1 MQKLIPSLPY
11 PTPGLTGWCPY
22 GPVSMAKLESKELLE
37 VTLNV
42 WHPDCWGIIST
53 DQVGSGLLG
62 HGASLD
68 GTSGFERCT
77 IHGDSPDHV
86 QQAIDVAKESQ
97 FIKTIEQLPGGPAT
111 PAPRAGIGQTAQDV
125 FIEYDATEGM
135 GSAFLSEGFVLDGTY
150 RIDDGMETWELLVY
164 ASRESFRRTLDTIQQ
179 DRDADVSLTRIS
191 PATTPPQPPPT
202 PRPQD
207 DLTARQ
213 REALQVARQQGYY
226 EWPREVSATEL
237 ATDLGVSKATFLEH
251 LRKAE
256 ATLLGPDR

>member
-1 MQKLIPSLPY
+1 
-11 PTPGLTGWCPY
+11 
-22 GPVSMAKLESKELLE
+22 MAKSESKELLE
-37 VTLNV
+37 VTVDV

-62 HGASLD
+62 YGASLD

-97 FIKTIEQLPGGPAT
+97 FIKTIEQLPSGPAT
-111 PAPRAGIGQTAQDV
+111 PAARAQIGQTAQDV
-125 FIEYDATEGM
+125 FIEYDAAEGM

-150 RIDDGMETWELLVY
+150 RIDNGIETWELLVY
-164 ASRESFRRTLDTIQQ
+164 ATRESFKRTLDTIQQ
-179 DRDADVSLTRIS
+179 DRDAEISLTRIS
-191 PATTPPQPPPT
+191 PATTASQSHPT
-202 PRPQD
+202 ACPQD
-207 DLTARQ
+207 DLTVRQ
-213 REALQVARQQGYY
+213 REALQVARRRGYY

-237 ATDLGVSKATFLEH
+237 ATELGVSKATFLEH

-256 ATLLGPDR
+256 ATLLGPNR